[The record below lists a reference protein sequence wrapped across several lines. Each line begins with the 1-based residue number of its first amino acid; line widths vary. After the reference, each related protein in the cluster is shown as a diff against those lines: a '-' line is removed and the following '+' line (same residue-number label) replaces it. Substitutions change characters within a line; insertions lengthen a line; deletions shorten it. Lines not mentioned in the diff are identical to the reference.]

1 MKTMKLRFAGTCAGC
16 GAAVDTG
23 QRAHYLR
30 ASKEVRCLT
39 CGPTASTEP
48 TVTAGAS
55 ADREAAR
62 AAEQA
67 EQLAAKHAAAERRAS
82 AFAAGAE
89 GERIVAEALAPLS
102 AAGYILLHDRAAGPR
117 ANLDH
122 LVVGPS
128 GVYGSSTRS
137 TGPAPSP
144 PRVSFGTT
152 VEQGRGSSSGP
163 RRSAPSSRAC

>member
-1 MKTMKLRFAGTCAGC
+1 MGTSQPDVKTMKLRFAGTCAGC

-30 ASKEVRCLT
+30 ESKAVRCLT

-62 AAEQA
+62 AADHAQ
-67 EQLAAKHAAAERRAS
+67 QLAAKHAAAERRAS

-117 ANLDH
+117 AHRLPGRDRRYRASWRRWRVHWRRLADAN
-122 LVVGPS
+122 GRA
-128 GVYGSSTRS
+128 GG
-137 TGPAPSP
+137 GAAF
-144 PRVSFGTT
+144 RVS
-152 VEQGRGSSSGP
+152 
-163 RRSAPSSRAC
+163 